1 MNVSLLNIHQA
12 RNPGELKEVVQQ
24 WQIHAAFK
32 DLLGEQIRHKLIA
45 FEGQAKLSKINY
57 VMKWRPKRISIVIAK
72 TKTASRNVAFNFKAA
87 RGWVIQ
93 F

>member
-1 MNVSLLNIHQA
+1 MVMLLSRIDFNLFRLSFLTHT
-12 RNPGELKEVVQQ
+12 G
-24 WQIHAAFK
+24 QIHAAFK
-32 DLLGEQIRHKLIA
+32 GLLGEQIRHKLIA